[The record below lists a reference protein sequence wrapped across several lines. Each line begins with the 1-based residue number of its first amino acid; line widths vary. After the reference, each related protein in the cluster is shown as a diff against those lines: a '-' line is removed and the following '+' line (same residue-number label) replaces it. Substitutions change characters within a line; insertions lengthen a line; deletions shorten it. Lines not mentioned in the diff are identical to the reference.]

1 MNYTDRMKWSEGM
14 FLAAFALGI
23 NDSGLLAMGVAAVVL
38 ILNIVWHSPRT
49 VLRTFRTAV
58 GLSVMESLLLYA
70 LQERSLFLYVFLFMH
85 TVSVLLWRTS
95 SQREV
100 LPVVYQELSGLMIL
114 VLTMFFL
121 PNDILAAANGRLY
134 LIGILALP
142 AMPLFY
148 LLFSAK
154 TARRRPIR
162 LWMPYNK
169 RME

>member
-23 NDSGLLAMGVAAVVL
+23 NGSGLLAMGVAAVVL
-38 ILNIVWHSPRT
+38 ILNIVWHSLRT

-85 TVSVLLWRTS
+85 TVSVLLWKTS

-100 LPVVYQELSGLMIL
+100 LPVVLQELSGLMIL

-148 LLFSAK
+148 LLFFAK

>member
-23 NDSGLLAMGVAAVVL
+23 NGSGLLAMGVAAVVL
-38 ILNIVWHSPRT
+38 ILNIVWHSLRT

-85 TVSVLLWRTS
+85 TVSVLLWKMS

-100 LPVVYQELSGLMIL
+100 LPVVCQELSGLMIL

-148 LLFSAK
+148 LLFFAK

>member
-23 NDSGLLAMGVAAVVL
+23 NGSGLLAMGVAAVGL

-85 TVSVLLWRTS
+85 TVSVLLWKTS

-100 LPVVYQELSGLMIL
+100 LPVVCQELSGLMIL
-114 VLTMFFL
+114 ILTMFFL

>member
-23 NDSGLLAMGVAAVVL
+23 NGSGLLAMGAVAVVL

-85 TVSVLLWRTS
+85 TVSVLLWKTS

-100 LPVVYQELSGLMIL
+100 LPVVCQELSGLMIL

-134 LIGILALP
+134 LIGILTLP